1 MDSSEVYPELVEGVK
16 VDSRNILNGVMS
28 AFGMNS
34 LPVTLTVN
42 GLLPESNGFV
52 SVLVCFFGAQELFY
66 EAALLLTCVLVV
78 LLLFIVGT
86 NVVFMVI
93 GVIRNFF

>member
-16 VDSRNILNGVMS
+16 VDSRKILNGVMS

-42 GLLPESNGFV
+42 GLLTESNGFV
-52 SVLVCFFGAQELFY
+52 SVPVCFFGAHELFY
-66 EAALLLTCVLVV
+66 EVALLLICVLVV
-78 LLLFIVGT
+78 FLLFIVGR